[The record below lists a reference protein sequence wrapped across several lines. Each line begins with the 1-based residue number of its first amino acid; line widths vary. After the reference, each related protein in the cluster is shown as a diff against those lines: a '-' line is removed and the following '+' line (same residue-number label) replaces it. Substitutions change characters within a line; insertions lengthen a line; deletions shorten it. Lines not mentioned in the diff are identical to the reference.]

1 MIRVC
6 ILAETE
12 DEAQQL
18 AALLAD
24 DESIEL
30 TSAAGAAGSAALATA
45 GPEPDAAL
53 VAGRALIGDLPFEQI
68 PVVLLD
74 TAAHADPL
82 WGGPPGPRPTPSSA
96 FLHVDAPDDDRAHT
110 DAWWDPAA
118 SIYACL
124 PAHANPREI
133 SAALIA
139 ASQGLTLLTPAQAE
153 LIFQT
158 RATRTQT
165 HPRMHPHN
173 PAEVP
178 VLYET
183 LTPREL
189 QVLRMLAEGLGNK
202 EIAGQL
208 GISDH
213 TAKFHVASIL
223 GKLHAQTRTEAVT
236 IGIRCGLVPI

>member
-1 MIRVC
+1 VIRVC

-45 GPEPDAAL
+45 GVEPDVAL

-68 PVVLLD
+68 PLVLLND
-74 TAAHADPL
+74 DL
-82 WGGPPGPRPTPSSA
+82 
-96 FLHVDAPDDDRAHT
+96 LDDDRAHA

-158 RATRTQT
+158 RAPRTRT